1 MKKLNI
7 IFRYLI
13 IILLSTSCT
22 DKAYELNPVSQI
34 SNASFWKKQ
43 GDVEAGLIGM
53 YSRLRTQAG
62 ANFFMWGEARSE
74 ILGPSVAGP
83 VGQEY
88 WDNVLTPLNVESQYG
103 GQSAT
108 WQGLYSVL
116 HDANLILKHTPNI
129 SFVTQPEKNRA
140 LAEAYTTRAFVY
152 YWLVRLWGDVPLVT
166 EPSEGYEPETVFKAR
181 APKSEIFKLI
191 KQDINKAIELF
202 PEKWRGDIED
212 FPPGRCRWSKP
223 AANALRAD
231 IYLWTGK
238 RESGGQAD
246 FNEALK
252 SLNLIEATN
261 VGLLDNFGSI
271 FTYSNK
277 GNKEI
282 IMSIRFQDLE
292 PSGVPRH
299 TNTLMGM
306 ASLFMT
312 SYADAATNLNTPMG
326 GLPHMAPTALVRSQF
341 SNDDSRR
348 DATFYEIYESLPK
361 NNGVKTYYTS
371 VMKKF
376 HGLATDRSLLEFQ
389 DFVLYR
395 YADILLMKAEAKNAL
410 GQDPSME
417 INKVRQRAYGA
428 NFAKYVFVNGTK
440 VQNDDAILKE
450 RLLEFMFESKR
461 WFDLVRFGKAFELV
475 PSLKSRA
482 GQEGLLLF
490 PIAESELNRNRSLVQ
505 NPAYK
510 F

>member
-1 MKKLNI
+1 MKKLHI

-13 IILLSTSCT
+13 ILLFISCT
-22 DKAYELNPVSQI
+22 DEAYQLKPISQI
-34 SNASFWKKQ
+34 SNDSFWKKQ

-53 YSRLRTQAG
+53 YARLRTQAG
-62 ANFFMWGEARSE
+62 ANFFMWGEARAE
-74 ILGPSVAGP
+74 ILGPSIAGP

-116 HDANLILKHTPNI
+116 HDANLVLKHTPNI
-129 SFVTQPEKNRA
+129 SFVTQIEKDRA

-152 YWLVRLWGDVPLVT
+152 FWLVRLWGDVPLVT

-181 APKSEIFKLI
+181 TPKSEIFKLI
-191 KQDINKAIELF
+191 KQDINKAVELF
-202 PEKWRGDIED
+202 PAKWRDNGGDY
-212 FPPGRCRWSKP
+212 PPGRNRWSKF
-223 AANALRAD
+223 AANALKAD

-238 RESGGQAD
+238 RENGGQAD
-246 FNEALK
+246 FTEALNA
-252 SLNLIEATN
+252 LNIIEASD
-261 VGLLDNFGSI
+261 VALLDNFGSI

-282 IMSIRFQDLE
+282 IMAIRFQDLE

-306 ASLFMT
+306 GSQFMT
-312 SYADAATNLNTPMG
+312 SYADSATKKDTPVG
-326 GLPHMAPTALVRSQF
+326 GLPHMAPTQLVRSQY
-341 SNDDSRR
+341 SDDDLRKK
-348 DATFYEIYESLPK
+348 DTFYEIYEYLPK
-361 NNGVKTYYTS
+361 NNGAKTYFTS

-376 HGLATDRSLLEFQ
+376 YGLATDRSLLEFQ
-389 DFVLYR
+389 DFVVYR
-395 YADILLMKAEAKNAL
+395 YGDILLMKAEAKNAL
-410 GQDPSME
+410 GQDPSVE
-417 INKVRQRAYGA
+417 INKVRKRAYGA
-428 NFAKYVFVNGTK
+428 NYAAHVFVNGSK
-440 VQNDDAILKE
+440 LQNDEAILKE
-450 RLLEFMFESKR
+450 RLLELMFESKR
-461 WFDLVRFGKAFELV
+461 WFDLIRFGKAFELV
-475 PSLKSRA
+475 PSLKARA

-490 PIAESELNRNRSLVQ
+490 PIAESILNRNRSLVQ